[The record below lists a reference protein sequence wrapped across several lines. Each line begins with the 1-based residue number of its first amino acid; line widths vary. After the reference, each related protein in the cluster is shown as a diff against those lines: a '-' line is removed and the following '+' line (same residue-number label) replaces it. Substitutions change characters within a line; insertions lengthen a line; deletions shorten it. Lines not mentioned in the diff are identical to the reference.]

1 MHFRRKPSA
10 PEPEINLIPFI
21 DVLLVIMIFLVLST
35 SWTRLTEINMNL
47 AVAEASQRQEKSGQ
61 VVLSVTADGHYNID
75 RIPVPVQT
83 AQALAAAL
91 GAVATRE
98 TRLIIS
104 ADAAATHQ
112 AVVHAMEA
120 ARLAGLSQITF
131 ATQAKP

>member
-1 MHFRRKPSA
+1 MNFRRNRP
-10 PEPEINLIPFI
+10 PHEPEINLIPFI

-47 AVAEASQRQEKSGQ
+47 AVAEASQRQDKSEQ
-61 VVLSVTADGHYNID
+61 VVLSVTADGSYRID

-91 GAVATRE
+91 GAVTSRE
-98 TRLIIS
+98 SRLIIS
-104 ADAAATHQ
+104 ADATATHQ

-120 ARLAGLSQITF
+120 ARLAGLRQITF